1 MTIYV
6 MLKRKKVIHLSKAKR
21 LLDILIFASAKKA
34 FTAQEIADEFNI
46 SVRTVHRYILDLSD
60 MGLPIYAEQGRNG
73 GYKVLT
79 TRVIPP
85 ILFTEEEA
93 VSIFF
98 AFQSLSYYRD
108 LPFNT
113 EINSVTHKLYS
124 SLQHDAKAKVDK
136 IRSYIAFWN
145 PKRTIETPLLNE
157 VLTAAIENKNLHFQY
172 ESKSGIKTKHV
183 HPIGV
188 YAHDGLW
195 YLPSYDFGR
204 KKVLLYRVD
213 RILSILSMEENTDTF
228 MNLEEWFASNSNV
241 VHNPTQLHVLLTTE
255 GVRQCKSVPYLEEFV
270 IVNEDGTGYIN
281 STIDKGEINFITPL
295 FYRLGKDAKV
305 LEPKELT
312 DGLRI
317 RAKEILH
324 MYEDE
329 KSC

>member
-1 MTIYV
+1 M
-6 MLKRKKVIHLSKAKR
+6 SKAKR

-79 TRVIPP
+79 NRVIPP

-172 ESKSGIKTKHV
+172 ESKSRIKTKQV

-195 YLPSYDFGR
+195 YLPAYDFNVE
-204 KKVLLYRVD
+204 KTLLYRVD
-213 RILSILSMEENTDTF
+213 RILSILLTEENEDTF
-228 MNLEEWFASNSNV
+228 MNLEEWFASNSHV
-241 VHNPTQLHVLLTTE
+241 VHNPTQLHVLLSTE

-270 IVNEDGTGYIN
+270 VTNENGTGYIH

-305 LEPKELT
+305 LEPIELI
-312 DGLRI
+312 DGLRM
-317 RAKEILH
+317 RAKEVLH
-324 MYEDE
+324 MYED
-329 KSC
+329 

>member
-1 MTIYV
+1 M
-6 MLKRKKVIHLSKAKR
+6 SKAKR

-79 TRVIPP
+79 NRVIPP

-172 ESKSGIKTKHV
+172 ESKSRIKTKHV

-195 YLPSYDFGR
+195 YLPAYDFNVE
-204 KKVLLYRVD
+204 KTLLYRVD
-213 RILSILSMEENTDTF
+213 RILSILSTEENEDTF
-228 MNLEEWFASNSNV
+228 MNLEEWFASNSHV
-241 VHNPTQLHVLLTTE
+241 VHNPTQLHVLLSTE
-255 GVRQCKSVPYLEEFV
+255 GVRQCTSVPYLEEFV
-270 IVNEDGTGYIN
+270 VTNENGTGYIH

-305 LEPKELT
+305 LEPIELI
-312 DGLRI
+312 DGLRM
-317 RAKEILH
+317 RAKEVLH

>member
-1 MTIYV
+1 MSC
-6 MLKRKKVIHLSKAKR
+6 LKRKKVIHLSKAKR

-79 TRVIPP
+79 NRVIPP

-145 PKRTIETPLLNE
+145 PKRTIDTPLLNE
-157 VLTAAIENKNLHFQY
+157 VLTTAIENKNLHFQY

-195 YLPSYDFGR
+195 YLPAYDFNVE
-204 KKVLLYRVD
+204 KTLLYRVD
-213 RILSILSMEENTDTF
+213 RILSILSTEENEDKF

-241 VHNPTQLHVLLTTE
+241 VHNPTQLHVLLSTE

-270 IVNEDGTGYIN
+270 VTNENGTGYIH

-305 LEPKELT
+305 LEPIELI
-312 DGLRI
+312 DGLRM
-317 RAKEILH
+317 RAKEVLH
-324 MYEDE
+324 MYED
-329 KSC
+329 

>member
-1 MTIYV
+1 M
-6 MLKRKKVIHLSKAKR
+6 SKAKR

-79 TRVIPP
+79 NRVIPP

-157 VLTAAIENKNLHFQY
+157 VLTATIENKNLHFQY
-172 ESKSGIKTKHV
+172 ESKSRIKTKHV

-195 YLPSYDFGR
+195 YLPAYDFNVE
-204 KKVLLYRVD
+204 KTLLYRVD
-213 RILSILSMEENTDTF
+213 RILSILSTEENEDTF
-228 MNLEEWFASNSNV
+228 MNLEEWFASNSHV
-241 VHNPTQLHVLLTTE
+241 VHNPTQLHVLLSTE

-270 IVNEDGTGYIN
+270 VTNENGTGYIH

-305 LEPKELT
+305 LEPIELI
-312 DGLRI
+312 DGLRM
-317 RAKEILH
+317 RAKEVLH
-324 MYEDE
+324 MYED
-329 KSC
+329 

>member
-1 MTIYV
+1 

-21 LLDILIFASAKKA
+21 LLDILIFASVKKT

-46 SVRTVHRYILDLSD
+46 SVRTVHRYIVDLSD

-79 TRVIPP
+79 NRVIPP

-145 PKRTIETPLLNE
+145 PKRTIDTPLLNE

-195 YLPSYDFGR
+195 YLPAYDFNVE
-204 KKVLLYRVD
+204 KILLYRVD
-213 RILSILSMEENTDTF
+213 RILSILSAEENEDTF
-228 MNLEEWFASNSNV
+228 MNLEEWFTSNSNV
-241 VHNPTQLHVLLTTE
+241 VHSPTQLHVLLTTE
-255 GVRQCKSVPYLEEFV
+255 GVRQCKSVPYLEDFV
-270 IVNEDGTGYIN
+270 VVTTDGTGYIH
-281 STIDKGEINFITPL
+281 STIDTGEINFITSL

-305 LEPKELT
+305 LEPKELI

-317 RAKEILH
+317 RAKEVLSI
-324 MYEDE
+324 YED
-329 KSC
+329 

>member
-1 MTIYV
+1 M
-6 MLKRKKVIHLSKAKR
+6 SKAKR

-60 MGLPIYAEQGRNG
+60 IGLPIYAEQGRNG

-213 RILSILSMEENTDTF
+213 RVLSILSMEENTDTF

-281 STIDKGEINFITPL
+281 STINKGEINFITPL

-312 DGLRI
+312 DGLLI

>member
-1 MTIYV
+1 

-317 RAKEILH
+317 RAKEVLH

>member
-1 MTIYV
+1 MTTYV
-6 MLKRKKVIHLSKAKR
+6 MLKKKKVISLSKAKR
-21 LLDILIFASAKKA
+21 LLDILIFASTKKT

-79 TRVIPP
+79 SSMLPP

-98 AFQSLSYYRD
+98 AFQSLGYYRN

-124 SLQHDAKAKVDK
+124 SLQNDAKAKVDK

-145 PKRTIETPLLNE
+145 PKRTIETTFLNE

-195 YLPSYDFGR
+195 YLPSYDYSR
-204 KKVLLYRVD
+204 NKVLLYRVD
-213 RILSILSMEENTDTF
+213 RIFSILSTEENKDKF

-241 VHNPTQLHVLLTTE
+241 INIPTRLHVLLTTE

-270 IVNEDGTGYIN
+270 VVDEDGTGYIN

-295 FYRLGKDAKV
+295 FYRLGKDARV
-305 LEPKELT
+305 LEPKELIN
-312 DGLRI
+312 GLRI
-317 RAKEILH
+317 RAKEVLH

>member
-157 VLTAAIENKNLHFQY
+157 VLTVAIENKNLHFQY

>member
-1 MTIYV
+1 MTTYV
-6 MLKRKKVIHLSKAKR
+6 MLKKKKVISLSKAKR
-21 LLDILIFASAKKA
+21 LLDILIFASTKKT

-79 TRVIPP
+79 SSMLPP

-113 EINSVTHKLYS
+113 GINSVTHKLYS
-124 SLQHDAKAKVDK
+124 SLQHDTKAKVDK
-136 IRSYIAFWN
+136 IRSYISFWN
-145 PKRTIETPLLNE
+145 PKRTIDTPLLNE

-195 YLPSYDFGR
+195 YLPSYEFSR

-213 RILSILSMEENTDTF
+213 RILSILSTEENEDTF

-241 VHNPTQLHVLLTTE
+241 VHSPTQLHVLLTTE

-270 IVNEDGTGYIN
+270 VVTEDGTGHIH
-281 STIDKGEINFITPL
+281 STIDKGEIHFITPL

-305 LEPKELT
+305 LEPKELI

-317 RAKEILH
+317 RAKEVLH
-324 MYEDE
+324 MYED
-329 KSC
+329 

>member
-1 MTIYV
+1 

-21 LLDILIFASAKKA
+21 LLDILIFASTKKA

-79 TRVIPP
+79 NKVIPP

-145 PKRTIETPLLNE
+145 PKRAIDTPLLNE
-157 VLTAAIENKNLHFQY
+157 VLTAAIENKDLHFQY

-195 YLPSYDFGR
+195 YLPSYDYGR
-204 KKVLLYRVD
+204 KKVLLYRID
-213 RILSILSMEENTDTF
+213 RILSILSTEENEDTF

-241 VHNPTQLHVLLTTE
+241 VHSPTQLHVLLTTE

-270 IVNEDGTGYIN
+270 IINEDGTGYIN

-305 LEPKELT
+305 LEPTELI

-317 RAKEILH
+317 HAKEILH

>member
-1 MTIYV
+1 MSC
-6 MLKRKKVIHLSKAKR
+6 LKRKKVIHLSKAKR

-79 TRVIPP
+79 NKVIPP

-124 SLQHDAKAKVDK
+124 SLQHDAKVKVNK

-145 PKRTIETPLLNE
+145 PKRTIDTPLLNA
-157 VLTAAIENKNLHFQY
+157 VLSAAIENKNLHFQY

-195 YLPSYDFGR
+195 YLPSYDFRR

-213 RILSILSMEENTDTF
+213 RILSILSTEKNESTF
-228 MNLEEWFASNSNV
+228 MNLEEWFTSSSNV
-241 VHNPTQLHVLLTTE
+241 VHIPTQLHVLLTTE

-270 IVNEDGTGYIN
+270 VINEDGTGYIH

-295 FYRLGKDAKV
+295 FYRLGKDARI
-305 LEPKELT
+305 LEPKELI
-312 DGLRI
+312 DGLLM
-317 RAKEILH
+317 RAKEVLH

>member
-1 MTIYV
+1 

-60 MGLPIYAEQGRNG
+60 IGLPIYAEQGRNG

-213 RILSILSMEENTDTF
+213 RVLSILSMEENTDTF

-281 STIDKGEINFITPL
+281 STINKGEINFITPL

-324 MYEDE
+324 MYEEE

>member
-1 MTIYV
+1 M
-6 MLKRKKVIHLSKAKR
+6 IHLSKAKR

-46 SVRTVHRYILDLSD
+46 SVRTVHRYILDLSN

-79 TRVIPP
+79 NRVIPP

-93 VSIFF
+93 VSIFL

-145 PKRTIETPLLNE
+145 PKRTIDTPLLNE

-172 ESKSGIKTKHV
+172 ESKTGIKTKHV

-195 YLPSYDFGR
+195 YLPSYDYDR
-204 KKVLLYRVD
+204 KKVLLYRID
-213 RILSILSMEENTDTF
+213 RILSILSTKENEDTF
-228 MNLEEWFASNSNV
+228 MNLEEWFSSNSNV
-241 VHNPTQLHVLLTTE
+241 VHIPTQLHVLLSTE

-305 LEPKELT
+305 LEPTELI
-312 DGLRI
+312 DGLRM
-317 RAKEILH
+317 RAKEFLH

>member
-1 MTIYV
+1 M
-6 MLKRKKVIHLSKAKR
+6 SKAKR

-317 RAKEILH
+317 RAKEVLH

>member
-1 MTIYV
+1 

-46 SVRTVHRYILDLSD
+46 SVRTVHRYILDLSE

-79 TRVIPP
+79 NKVIPP

-113 EINSVTHKLYS
+113 EINSVTHKLYN
-124 SLQHDAKAKVDK
+124 SLQHDAQAKVDK

-145 PKRTIETPLLNE
+145 PKRTIDTPLLNK

-195 YLPSYDFGR
+195 YLPSYDYGR
-204 KKVLLYRVD
+204 KKVLLYRID
-213 RILSILSMEENTDTF
+213 RILSILSTEENEDTF

-241 VHNPTQLHVLLTTE
+241 VHSPTQLHVLLTTE

-305 LEPKELT
+305 LEPKELI

-317 RAKEILH
+317 RAKEVLH

>member
-1 MTIYV
+1 MSC
-6 MLKRKKVIHLSKAKR
+6 LKRKKVIHLSKAKR

-79 TRVIPP
+79 NRVIPP

-172 ESKSGIKTKHV
+172 ESKSRIKTKHV

-195 YLPSYDFGR
+195 YLPAYDFNVE
-204 KKVLLYRVD
+204 KTLLYRVD
-213 RILSILSMEENTDTF
+213 RILSILSTEENEDTF
-228 MNLEEWFASNSNV
+228 MNLEEWFASNSHV
-241 VHNPTQLHVLLTTE
+241 VHNPTQLHVLLSTE

-270 IVNEDGTGYIN
+270 VTNENGTGYIH

-305 LEPKELT
+305 LEPIELI
-312 DGLRI
+312 DGLRM
-317 RAKEILH
+317 RAKEVLH
-324 MYEDE
+324 MYED
-329 KSC
+329 

>member
-1 MTIYV
+1 M
-6 MLKRKKVIHLSKAKR
+6 SKAKR

-124 SLQHDAKAKVDK
+124 SLQHEAKVKVDK

-255 GVRQCKSVPYLEEFV
+255 GVRQCKSVPYLGEFV

>member
-1 MTIYV
+1 MSC
-6 MLKRKKVIHLSKAKR
+6 LKRKKVIHLSKAKR

-172 ESKSGIKTKHV
+172 ESKSGVKTKHV

-195 YLPSYDFGR
+195 YLPSYDYDR
-204 KKVLLYRVD
+204 KKVLLYRID
-213 RILSILSMEENTDTF
+213 RILSILSTEENEDTF
-228 MNLEEWFASNSNV
+228 MNLEKWFTSNSNV

-305 LEPKELT
+305 LKPIELI
-312 DGLRI
+312 DGLRM
-317 RAKEILH
+317 RAKEVLH
-324 MYEDE
+324 MYED
-329 KSC
+329 

>member
-1 MTIYV
+1 MSC
-6 MLKRKKVIHLSKAKR
+6 LKRKKVIHLSKAKR

-79 TRVIPP
+79 NKVIPP

-124 SLQHDAKAKVDK
+124 SLQHDAKVKVNK

-145 PKRTIETPLLNE
+145 PKRTIDTPLLNA
-157 VLTAAIENKNLHFQY
+157 VLSAAIENKNLHFQY

-195 YLPSYDFGR
+195 YLPSYDYDR
-204 KKVLLYRVD
+204 KKVLLYRID
-213 RILSILSMEENTDTF
+213 RILSILSTEENEDTF

-241 VHNPTQLHVLLTTE
+241 VHSPTQLHVLLTTE

-270 IVNEDGTGYIN
+270 VINEDGTGYIH

-295 FYRLGKDAKV
+295 FYRLGKDARI
-305 LEPKELT
+305 LEPKELI
-312 DGLRI
+312 DGLLM
-317 RAKEILH
+317 RAKEVLH

>member
-1 MTIYV
+1 MSY
-6 MLKRKKVIHLSKAKR
+6 LKRKKVIHLSKAKR

-79 TRVIPP
+79 NRVIPP

-145 PKRTIETPLLNE
+145 PKRTIDTPLLNE

-172 ESKSGIKTKHV
+172 ESKTGIKTKHV

-195 YLPSYDFGR
+195 YLPSYDYDR
-204 KKVLLYRVD
+204 KKYYCIASIVFFLYYQRKKM
-213 RILSILSMEENTDTF
+213 RIHS
-228 MNLEEWFASNSNV
+228 
-241 VHNPTQLHVLLTTE
+241 
-255 GVRQCKSVPYLEEFV
+255 
-270 IVNEDGTGYIN
+270 
-281 STIDKGEINFITPL
+281 
-295 FYRLGKDAKV
+295 
-305 LEPKELT
+305 
-312 DGLRI
+312 
-317 RAKEILH
+317 
-324 MYEDE
+324 
-329 KSC
+329 